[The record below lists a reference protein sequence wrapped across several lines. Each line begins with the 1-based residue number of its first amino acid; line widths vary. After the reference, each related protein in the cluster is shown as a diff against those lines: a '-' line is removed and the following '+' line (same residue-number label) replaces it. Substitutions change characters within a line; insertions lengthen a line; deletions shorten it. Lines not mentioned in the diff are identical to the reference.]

1 MTWSSHHTLL
11 KLVVFM
17 LMLRTYRHGS
27 LQWTLTCYMVITS
40 HLIVHGWYSLHS
52 FRSVDRDT
60 AGREEEEGFVQ
71 GTIAVSAAQ
80 ESFNARGVVVSDD
93 ARTTSNFSMML
104 TNFVMSDR
112 EACRTT

>member
-1 MTWSSHHTLL
+1 
-11 KLVVFM
+11 
-17 LMLRTYRHGS
+17 
-27 LQWTLTCYMVITS
+27 MVITS

-80 ESFNARGVVVSDD
+80 ESFNARGLVVSED

-104 TNFVMSDR
+104 TNFEMSDR